1 MTMHLTRTPI
11 EASPAAINLQRLV
24 VYRYLVL
31 AGLVIGVMVAASR
44 EFALP
49 IAALAAVIAIFALLN
64 LITWS
69 RLRWWDRPVG
79 EPELFLHFFSDVLIL
94 AALLYF
100 TGGSTNPL
108 VSLFLLPL
116 TLAAAALPGRYAWAI
131 AAVAVT
137 CYSLLMVWYFPLPH
151 QEGANFNLHVL
162 GMWFGFVLSAILI
175 SYFAV
180 KMSATLRERDRA
192 LAQAREDALRDERL
206 VALGT
211 LAAGAAHELG
221 TPLATMAVLAK
232 DLESECA
239 VTPDLAEPFQI
250 LRSQIARCKDILSQL
265 AISAGQTRAEGGR
278 DQALDRYLAHIIEQ
292 WHSGRPTAGIRRTWG
307 GTQPPPRIV
316 ADQTLTQAITNI
328 LNNAADASEQG
339 VEVTGRWDDR
349 ELRLEICDRGAGVS
363 AAAASHA
370 GEPFFT
376 TKPPGQGLGLG
387 LFLAQSTIKRLGGS
401 VELFNRQQ
409 GGACARIVLPL
420 PGLIMNP

>member
-1 MTMHLTRTPI
+1 MRLTQTLIQP
-11 EASPAAINLQRLV
+11 SSAAINLQRLV
-24 VYRYLVL
+24 AYRYLVL
-31 AGLVIGVMVAASR
+31 AGLVIGVAVAVFR
-44 EFALP
+44 GFTLPFAPL
-49 IAALAAVIAIFALLN
+49 LVVIAIFAALN
-64 LITWS
+64 LVTWL
-69 RLRWWDRPVG
+69 RLRWLGRPVG
-79 EPELFLHFFSDVLIL
+79 EQELFLHLFSDVLIL

-100 TGGSTNPL
+100 TGGSTNPF

-116 TLAAAALPGRYAWAI
+116 TLAAAALPGRYTWAI
-131 AAVAVT
+131 AVSALA
-137 CYSLLMVWYFPLPH
+137 CYSLLMVWYYPLPH
-151 QEGANFNLHVL
+151 QHGINFNMHVV

-180 KMSATLRERDRA
+180 KMSATLRERERA

-239 VTPDLAEPFQI
+239 ATPDLTEPFQV
-250 LRSQIARCKDILSQL
+250 LRSQIARCKEILSQL
-265 AISAGQTRAEGGR
+265 AISSGQMRAEGGR
-278 DQALDRYLAHIIEQ
+278 DQALDQYLQRIVEHWQ
-292 WHSGRPTAGIRRTWG
+292 KGRSAVVVRRNWE

-328 LNNAADASEQG
+328 LNNAADASEQA
-339 VEVTGRWDDR
+339 VEVSGHWDER
-349 ELRLEICDRGAGVS
+349 ELRLEICDRGDGVS
-363 AAAASHA
+363 AAAAAHA

-387 LFLAQSTIKRLGGS
+387 LFLAQSTIRRLGGS
-401 VELFNRQQ
+401 VELFNRQE
-409 GGACARIVLPL
+409 GGACTRIVLPL
-420 PGLIMNP
+420 LGLTMAS

>member
-1 MTMHLTRTPI
+1 MRLTQTFI
-11 EASPAAINLQRLV
+11 EPSSAAINLQRLV

-31 AGLVIGVMVAASR
+31 AGLVIGVAVAIFR
-44 EFALP
+44 DFTLP
-49 IAALAAVIAIFALLN
+49 FGPLLVVIAIFAALN
-64 LITWS
+64 LVTWL
-69 RLRWWDRPVG
+69 RLRWLERPVG
-79 EPELFLHFFSDVLIL
+79 EQELFLHLFSDVLIL

-100 TGGSTNPL
+100 TGGSTNPF

-116 TLAAAALPGRYAWAI
+116 ILAAAALPGRYTWAI
-131 AAVAVT
+131 AVSALV
-137 CYSLLMVWYFPLPH
+137 CYSLLMVWYYPLPH
-151 QEGANFNLHVL
+151 RDDINFNMHVV

-180 KMSATLRERDRA
+180 KMSATLRERERA

-232 DLESECA
+232 DLENECA
-239 VTPDLAEPFQI
+239 ATPDVAEPFQV
-250 LRSQIARCKDILSQL
+250 LRSQIARCKEILSQL
-265 AISAGQTRAEGGR
+265 AISAGQMRAEGGR
-278 DQALDRYLAHIIEQ
+278 DQALDQYLLRIVEQ
-292 WHSGRPTAGIRRTWG
+292 WQNGRPAVVVYRDWE
-307 GTQPPPRIV
+307 GTQPSPRII

-328 LNNAADASEQG
+328 LNNAADASEQA
-339 VEVTGRWDDR
+339 VEVSGRWDER
-349 ELRLEICDRGAGVS
+349 ELRLEICDRGDGVS

-387 LFLAQSTIKRLGGS
+387 LFLAQSTIRRLGGS
-401 VELFNRQQ
+401 VELFNRRE
-409 GGACARIVLPL
+409 GGACTRIVLPL
-420 PGLIMNP
+420 LGLTMAS